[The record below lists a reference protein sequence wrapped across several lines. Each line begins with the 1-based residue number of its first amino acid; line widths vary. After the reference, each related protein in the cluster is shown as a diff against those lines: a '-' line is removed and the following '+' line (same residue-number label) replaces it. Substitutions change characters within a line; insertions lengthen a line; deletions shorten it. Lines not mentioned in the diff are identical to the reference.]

1 METLYEK
8 LTEENKTK
16 LKNYKEQYP
25 TIANNLI
32 QALQTKVSW
41 IDLRVIEMMH
51 LFDALEVKEFEF
63 ITPLDNIFYGK

>member
-8 LTEENKTK
+8 LTEKNKTK
-16 LKNYKEQYP
+16 LENYKEQYP

>member
-1 METLYEK
+1 MKTLYEK

-16 LKNYKEQYP
+16 LENYKEQYP

-51 LFDALEVKEFEF
+51 LFDALEVKNFEF

>member
-8 LTEENKTK
+8 LTQENKTK
-16 LKNYKEQYP
+16 LENYKEQYP
-25 TIANNLI
+25 SIANNLI

-51 LFDALEVKEFEF
+51 LFDALEVKDFNF
-63 ITPLDNIFYGK
+63 ITPLDNLFYGN

>member
-1 METLYEK
+1 MKTLYEK
-8 LTEENKTK
+8 LTQENKTK
-16 LKNYKEQYP
+16 LENYKEQYP

-51 LFDALEVKEFEF
+51 LFDALEVKDFNF

>member
-8 LTEENKTK
+8 LTQENKTK
-16 LKNYKEQYP
+16 LENYKEQYP
-25 TIANNLI
+25 SIANNLI

-51 LFDALEVKEFEF
+51 LFDALEVKDFEF

>member
-8 LTEENKTK
+8 LTDVNKTK
-16 LKNYKEQYP
+16 LENYKEQYP

-51 LFDALEVKEFEF
+51 LFVALEVKEFEF

>member
-16 LKNYKEQYP
+16 LENYKEQYP

-51 LFDALEVKEFEF
+51 LFDALEVKDFEF

>member
-1 METLYEK
+1 MKTLYEK

-16 LKNYKEQYP
+16 LENYKEQYP

-51 LFDALEVKEFEF
+51 LFDALEVKDFEF

>member
-16 LKNYKEQYP
+16 LENYKKQYP

-51 LFDALEVKEFEF
+51 LFDALEVKDFHF
-63 ITPLDNIFYGK
+63 VTPLDNIFYGN